1 MSIKKYVESIPVG
14 PLAIV
19 ALSGSKQLGEAVDAY
34 IADWRSQRIEAKESP
49 ITFKGY
55 TKDSYLLDV
64 KTPRFGTGEAKCTLG
79 ESVRG
84 TDLYIIDDVTI
95 FLNSRLSLSCVASMQ
110 SYSMA

>member
-64 KTPRFGTGEAKCTLG
+64 KTKIWYR
-79 ESVRG
+79 
-84 TDLYIIDDVTI
+84 
-95 FLNSRLSLSCVASMQ
+95 
-110 SYSMA
+110 